1 MGVILKVQTPTPWC
15 TAMVVVPK
23 PSGGVRICVDLKPL
37 NQSVLREVHPLSKV
51 ETTLAQLSGAIVF
64 SKINTNS
71 GFWQIFLDPS
81 SRLLTMFLTPYGRF
95 CYNKLP
101 FGIDSAPEHF
111 QCRMDSMLE
120 GLPGVVCH
128 IDDILI
134 YGKDLQEHNE
144 RFISTLKA
152 FNKLDL
158 H

>member
-1 MGVILKVQTPTPWC
+1 
-15 TAMVVVPK
+15 MVVVPK
-23 PSGGVRICVDLKPL
+23 PSGGVHICVDLKPL
-37 NQSVLREVHPLSKV
+37 NQSVLREVHSLPKV
-51 ETTLAQLSGAIVF
+51 ETTLAQLSGATVF

-71 GFWQIFLDPS
+71 SFWQIFLDPS
-81 SRLLTMFLTPYGRF
+81 SRLLTTFLTPFGRF
-95 CYNKLP
+95 CYNKLS
-101 FGIDSAPEHF
+101 FGIDSVPEHF
-111 QCRMDSMLE
+111 QCRMYSMLE

-144 RFISTLKA
+144 RLISTLKA